1 MSHSKYNKQSKKRD
15 LLMTE
20 LTKINIKYIL
30 LGIIGVVLDF
40 SLFFSTYTWIVDL
53 LPSGFIGLLLFLV
66 YALFVFGVCI
76 AYEFFL
82 LYRYYKRLSKI
93 QDKD

>member
-1 MSHSKYNKQSKKRD
+1 MSHSKYNKQSKKKD

>member
-15 LLMTE
+15 LLMME
-20 LTKINIKYIL
+20 RTKINIKYIL
-30 LGIIGVVLDF
+30 LGIIGVVIDF